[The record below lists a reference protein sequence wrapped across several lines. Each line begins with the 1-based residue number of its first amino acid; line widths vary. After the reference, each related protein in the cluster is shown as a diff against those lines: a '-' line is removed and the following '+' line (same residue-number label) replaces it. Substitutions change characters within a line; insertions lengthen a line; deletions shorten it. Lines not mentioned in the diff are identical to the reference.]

1 MIVHILL
8 LNLSKVIEYILSLS
22 GYKVSSMFHNYI
34 FEAQFKSKKNMV
46 NSTYN
51 I

>member
-8 LNLSKVIEYILSLS
+8 LKVIEYILSLS